1 MLFLKTFT
9 DVKFTADGSAFK
21 TVITMCTKNWSNAS
35 CASRLQQFV
44 LMAPTVVVLSANDL
58 FSLNP
63 SSHTRGHAHKLYKA
77 RCAKGTRQNFFVCRV
92 INVWNSLPNT
102 VCFNSQASFKRS
114 LKNVNFSEFLK
125 CY

>member
-1 MLFLKTFT
+1 MINNF
-9 DVKFTADGSAFK
+9 
-21 TVITMCTKNWSNAS
+21 VILNEDDDDDDE
-35 CASRLQQFV
+35 FV
-44 LMAPTVVVLSANDL
+44 LNLPTN
-58 FSLNP
+58 
-63 SSHTRGHAHKLYKA
+63 
-77 RCAKGTRQNFFVCRV
+77 CTRQDAPKVLARTFFVCRV